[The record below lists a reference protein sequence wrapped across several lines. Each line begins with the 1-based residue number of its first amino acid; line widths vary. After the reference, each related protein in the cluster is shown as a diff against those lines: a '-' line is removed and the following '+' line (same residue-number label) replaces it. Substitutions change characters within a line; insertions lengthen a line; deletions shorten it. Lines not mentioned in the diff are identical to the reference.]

1 MALGASR
8 LWRVAGLLLLAGWV
22 ATPAPIKTYENT
34 SLQNL
39 QDVFADNP
47 GVIAFGDQISLIPG
61 PRGLDSIETRVATF
75 TDALVADFRLT
86 LYALDPFQNVGTMLS
101 SRLLTGVAIG
111 ANSQRSL
118 LFTGWT
124 LSVPD
129 DFVLLLSIE
138 NASSLVLG
146 LEVTDAASIGTSDNT
161 FSWWQDGSGF
171 FRQSFAGTPNNYYFV
186 VNTDAG
192 AAVPEPGTAILTL
205 GSILA
210 LAAVRRRI

>member
-1 MALGASR
+1 MAHGVNR
-8 LWRVAGLLLLAGWV
+8 LWRVAGLLLLAGGV
-22 ATPAPIKTYENT
+22 VMSAPVTTYGNT
-34 SLQNL
+34 SLQNI
-39 QDVFADNP
+39 QDVFADNA

-61 PRGLDSIETRVATF
+61 PRGLNSIETRVATF

-86 LYALDPFQNVGTMLS
+86 LYALDPLQNVGAMLS
-101 SRLLTGVAIG
+101 SRVLTGVAIG
-111 ANSQRSL
+111 ANSRQSL

-124 LSVPD
+124 LTVPD

-146 LEVTDAASIGTSDNT
+146 LEVTDAASIGFSDST
-161 FSWWQDGSGF
+161 FSWWRDGSGF

-205 GSILA
+205 GSIIT
-210 LAAVRRRI
+210 LAAVRRRL